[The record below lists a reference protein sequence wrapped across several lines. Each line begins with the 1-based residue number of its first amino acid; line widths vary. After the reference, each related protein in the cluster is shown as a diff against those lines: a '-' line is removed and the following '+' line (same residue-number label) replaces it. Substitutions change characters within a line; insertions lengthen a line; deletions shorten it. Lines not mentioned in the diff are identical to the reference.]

1 MAQPT
6 SIQSLS
12 FGHRN
17 SNCGN
22 MKDCFN
28 TIVYTYDQDA
38 EILRWFCPL
47 ELNSRCRSAGRFG
60 GIRDWLLGTSEFREW
75 RGGEGGSDGAV
86 FFCYGGPG
94 VGKTYLW

>member
-6 SIQSLS
+6 PIHSVS
-12 FGHRN
+12 FGDSN

-22 MKDCFN
+22 MNDCFN
-28 TIVYTYDQDA
+28 TITYTYDRDK

-47 ELNSRCRSAGRFG
+47 ELNSGCQDTTQFD
-60 GIRDWLLGTSEFREW
+60 GIRNWLLGTSEFREW
-75 RGGEGGSDGAV
+75 RGGEDGTDRAV
-86 FFCYGGPG
+86 FFCYGDPG